1 MFAWLKYART
11 RLGIWDSGYQSPI
24 HKVTEPK
31 EEGHANKY
39 IRTQVVNTMVRT
51 WVWKERWEL
60 INFLEVEVKV
70 DEQRIRKCHLSW
82 VLKYKSLPRL
92 EAWDGYERR
101 KEFWLRVDCHECISS
116 SYNFPKIT
124 LTNHLSPKLSSQK
137 CQWPFI
143 HTLLSRAQNTAV
155 TI

>member
-1 MFAWLKYART
+1 MLE
-11 RLGIWDSGYQSPI
+11 LGLESGIDAYRSPI

-31 EEGHANKY
+31 EDGHANKY
-39 IRTQVVNTMVRT
+39 IRTQVVNTMVGT

-60 INFLEVEVKV
+60 INFMEVEVKV
-70 DEQRIRKCHLSW
+70 DEQRIRKRHLSW

-101 KEFWLRVDCHECISS
+101 KGFWLRVDCHECISS

-124 LTNHLSPKLSSQK
+124 LTKHLSPKLSSQK
-137 CQWPFI
+137 CQDHLYTPSCQELGILQWQFK
-143 HTLLSRAQNTAV
+143 H
-155 TI
+155 